1 VAQEYHIS
9 SLHIL
14 LPCMS
19 IDEAEPVFLNLLLLL
34 GDFVL
39 SFVGAMDNY
48 SGRYHVPSLKSGL
61 KKNIAR

>member
-34 GDFVL
+34 GDFL

-61 KKNIAR
+61 KNNIAR